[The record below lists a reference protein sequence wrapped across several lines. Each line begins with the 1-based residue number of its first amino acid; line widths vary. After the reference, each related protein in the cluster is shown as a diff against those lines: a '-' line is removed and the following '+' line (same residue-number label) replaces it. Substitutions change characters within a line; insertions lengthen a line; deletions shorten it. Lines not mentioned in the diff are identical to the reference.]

1 MSLSSNVNEKAAL
14 IWAIA
19 DKLTGVYKPHEYGE
33 VIIPL
38 TVIRRFDCI
47 LSDTK
52 DAVLKK
58 YDEVKNLPMKDVLL
72 RSATGGKAF
81 YNTSKYTFER
91 LLDDPDNIEENF
103 RDYLNGFSENVQDII
118 EKFKFD
124 GHITTMANKGIL
136 YIVIKE
142 FTSPK
147 ANLHP
152 NVISNLEMGY
162 IFEEIIRRFS
172 ESHNED
178 AGQHYTPREVIRL
191 MVNILFH
198 DDNDILSGNNVA
210 KTIYDPACGTGG
222 MLSVSEEY
230 LHELNAATELLAFG
244 QELNDQT
251 FAICKAD
258 MLIKGN
264 DANFIKDGNTLSDD
278 QFEGQK
284 FDYIISN
291 PPFGREWKNEKTKVE
306 AEAKR
311 GFAGRFGAGLPS
323 TSDGQMLFLLT
334 AISKMK
340 EPSDGGS
347 RIAIIHNGSPLFTGD
362 AGSGPSKIRRYIL
375 ENDLLE
381 AIIALPNDIFYNTGI
396 ATYIWVLSNKKAG
409 TKREGKVQLIN
420 ANGLFE
426 KRRKALGNKK
436 NDIPENAMEEITRV
450 YGEFRENEISKIY
463 DNADFGYTKIT
474 VERPLLDE
482 DGNPILKKNKPQADS
497 SLRDTENVPL
507 KEDID
512 EYFMR
517 EVLPFV
523 PDAWID
529 TKKSKIGYEIPFT
542 RYFYKY
548 EIPKPSEEIMAEIM
562 GLETELSGSLE
573 EVFDL

>member
-1 MSLSSNVNEKAAL
+1 MSLSANVNEKANL

-19 DKLTGVYKPHEYGE
+19 DKLTGVYKPHEYGQ
-33 VIIPL
+33 VILPL

-47 LSDTK
+47 LADSK
-52 DAVLKK
+52 DAVLEK
-58 YDEVKNLPMKDVLL
+58 YEKVKSLPMKDVLL
-72 RSATGGKAF
+72 RNASGKAF

-91 LLDDPDNIEENF
+91 LLDDPEHIEDNL
-103 RDYLNGFSENVQDII
+103 RDYLNGFSDNVQDIL

-124 GHITTMANKGIL
+124 GQITTMANKGIL
-136 YIVIKE
+136 YIVIQE

-152 NVISNLEMGY
+152 DVISNLEMGY

-178 AGQHYTPREVIRL
+178 AGQHYTPREVIQL
-191 MVNILFH
+191 MVNILFY
-198 DDNDILSGNNVA
+198 DDNDVLSGNNVA
-210 KTIYDPACGTGG
+210 KTLYDPACGTGG
-222 MLSVSEEY
+222 MLSVAEEY
-230 LHELNAATELLAFG
+230 LHRLNASTELMAFG
-244 QELNDQT
+244 QEINDET

-264 DANFIKDGNTLSDD
+264 NADFIKDGNTLSDD
-278 QFEGQK
+278 QFEGQT
-284 FDYIISN
+284 FDYILSN
-291 PPFGREWKNEKTKVE
+291 PPFGREWKNEKAKVE
-306 AEAKR
+306 AEAKK
-311 GFAGRFGAGLPS
+311 GFAGRFGYGLPAA
-323 TSDGQMLFLLT
+323 SDGQMLFLMT
-334 AISKMK
+334 AIAKMK
-340 EPSDGGS
+340 DKNKGGS

-362 AGSGPSKIRRYIL
+362 AGSGPSDIRKYIL

-420 ANGLFE
+420 AI
-426 KRRKALGNKK
+426 A
-436 NDIPENAMEEITRV
+436 EITKL
-450 YGEFRENEISKIY
+450 YGDFVTSDISMIFDNE
-463 DNADFGYTKIT
+463 DFGYTKIV
-474 VERPLLDE
+474 VERPLYDE
-482 DGNPILKKNKPQADS
+482 NGKPVTKKGKKEADA

-507 KEDID
+507 KENID
-512 EYFMR
+512 EYFAR
-517 EVLPFV
+517 EVLPFA

-529 TKKSKIGYEIPFT
+529 KKKPKVGYEIPFT

-548 EIPKPSEEIMAEIM
+548 EPPKPSAEIMAEIM
-562 GLETELSGSLE
+562 ELETELSGSLE